1 MRFLPS
7 SYIHPAIGLRLG
19 KKNLKENKKG
29 TAKGQKK
36 KIKERKKKKGS
47 FWTVCFGQMYSKRSS
62 GTSKSVYKQNY
73 EKKEHRGVQRIQ

>member
-1 MRFLPS
+1 MKKR
-7 SYIHPAIGLRLG
+7 LRG
-19 KKNLKENKKG
+19 GEKKIKEKKKV
-29 TAKGQKK
+29 TAKSQKK

-47 FWTVCFGQMYSKRSS
+47 FWTVCFGRMYSKRSS